1 MKGFYSE
8 ENLRVLVNISKKYMN
23 DKYEYVIDDEKE
35 LKKLVYEVM
44 TDVEEECK
52 GKNVP
57 FEKKNIAVLNS
68 VKEVYVRKHGL
79 SQPVKKPNI
88 QNLKRDKEIFG
99 DRPVNI
105 ASLVPSVDPYQRR
118 TEVAR
123 EARDVT
129 RIMDKRDEE
138 LYGKKQSQPS
148 IDALG
153 PVTKEVAEDNETFM
167 RKLKEFEEQRR
178 DIENFADSRLDV
190 DRETH
195 RMLSTEQHDPKALFA
210 TQEPQQSYDNNFR
223 LNLDVRES
231 AHKELT
237 INPRATQTRIINKYI
252 GLASQDRSW
261 WNGEDTQRYKYS
273 VVLESRLRNIDA
285 IQVGKVIIPDE
296 IVQLNDPVKNS
307 FNYDFTM
314 AFPYL
319 ILRIEEFNDV
329 YDGTNDTIKRA
340 FCKLI
345 YDKSYKG
352 QNGRGYVIMK
362 PEQKER
368 KFFYPAPLGSI
379 GRISISI
386 LRPSGALLNNSVDS
400 YKAISIT
407 YDNAKPN
414 YIKITTR
421 YFDTNEFFVGD
432 TIIIKGYNMT
442 KLSLL
447 QNDTDIQ
454 NFNLFINN
462 GEGHEIIEQGTAN
475 PSGFINSFYVMAPGT
490 FDSGNGQY
498 VVSSSQTSCLTN
510 YNTALVTPLN
520 NTCIMNLSMQNSIS
534 MNVECIVDDAR
545 TIDVQSRFN
554 F

>member
-1 MKGFYSE
+1 MKAFYSE
-8 ENLRVLVNISKKYMN
+8 ENLRVLVNISKKYMQ
-23 DKYEYVIDDEKE
+23 DKYDFTIEDEKS
-35 LKKLVYEVM
+35 LKKLVYDVM
-44 TDVEEECK
+44 TDIEEECK
-52 GKNVP
+52 NKNVP
-57 FEKKNIAVLNS
+57 FEKKNVAVLNS
-68 VKEVYVRKHGL
+68 IKEVYVRKHSL
-79 SQPVKKPNI
+79 VQPVKKPNV
-88 QNLKRDKEIFG
+88 QSLSRDKEIFG
-99 DRPVNI
+99 NRPVNI
-105 ASLVPSVDPYQRR
+105 TNLVPSVDPYQRR

-129 RIMDKRDEE
+129 RIMDKRDED
-138 LYGKKQSQPS
+138 LYGKKQAQPS
-148 IDALG
+148 IDVLG
-153 PVTKEVAEDNETFM
+153 PVTKETAEDNETFM
-167 RKLKEFEEQRR
+167 RKLKEFEEQRKEVER
-178 DIENFADSRLDV
+178 DFEDNRLDV
-190 DRETH
+190 DREAR
-195 RMLSTEQHDPKALFA
+195 RMLATEQHDPKAIFA
-210 TQEPQQSYDNNFR
+210 APEPQQ
-223 LNLDVRES
+223 LVHEP

-237 INPRATQTRIINKYI
+237 INPRAAQTRIINRYI

-261 WNGEDTQRYKYS
+261 WTGEDPYRYRYS
-273 VVLESRLRNIDA
+273 VVLESRLRNIDS

-368 KFFYPAPLGSI
+368 KFFYPAPLGSL
-379 GRISISI
+379 GRMTVSI
-386 LRPSGALLNNSVDS
+386 LRPSGALLNKSVDS

-407 YDNAKPN
+407 YDNIKPN
-414 YIKITTR
+414 YIKITTS

-432 TIIIKGYNMT
+432 TIIIRGYNMT

-447 QNDTDIQ
+447 QTDIDIH
-454 NFNLFINN
+454 NFNMFINRE
-462 GEGHEIIEQGTAN
+462 EGHEIIEQGAPN
-475 PSGFINSFYVMAPGT
+475 PSGFVNSFYVMAPGT
-490 FDSGNGQY
+490 FDASGGQY

-510 YNTALVTPLN
+510 YNTALSGPLT
-520 NTCIMNLSMQNSIS
+520 NTCVMNLSMQNSIS
-534 MNVECIVDDAR
+534 MNVEYIVDDAR
-545 TIDVQSRFN
+545 TIDVQSRFS

>member
-44 TDVEEECK
+44 TDVDNECK

-68 VKEVYVRKHGL
+68 VKEVYVRKYGL

-88 QNLKRDKEIFG
+88 QNLNRDKEIFG
-99 DRPVNI
+99 NRPVNI

-138 LYGKKQSQPS
+138 LYGRKPSQPS
-148 IDALG
+148 IESLG

-210 TQEPQQSYDNNFR
+210 TQEPQQQLFQ
-223 LNLDVRES
+223 EP

-261 WNGEDTQRYKYS
+261 WTGDDLYRYKYS

-432 TIIIKGYNMT
+432 TIIIRGYNMT

-462 GEGHEIIEQGTAN
+462 GEGHEIIEQDAAN

-498 VVSSSQTSCLTN
+498 VVSSSQTSCLNN
-510 YNTALVTPLN
+510 YNTALVTPLS